1 MTFEAFAA
9 AVVGLI
15 RMEYPS
21 LPAADLASRQ
31 VDWIGKSAT
40 LRLMPA
46 DDEHVTLLLISP
58 GVSIAPATHPM
69 SDRGARE
76 IAVAVAATF
85 GSVKDQAQ

>member
-21 LPAADLASRQ
+21 LPPADVDSRQ
-31 VDWIGKSAT
+31 VDWIGKNAT

-46 DDEHVTLLLISP
+46 TDDAMLLVVSP
-58 GVSIAPATHPM
+58 GVSIAPVPYPM
-69 SDRGARE
+69 TDRGARE
-76 IAVAVAATF
+76 IAIAVAAMC
-85 GSVKDQAQ
+85 GSVDEL